1 MLQVHDSYQ
10 PAPRKQWNRKECLI
24 AVFGQFIE
32 APEAGILESSAKNG
46 DRFAMLGDPSSDALA
61 DAQLQ
66 AIKKLL
72 MRIFRS
78 AQNEVL
84 VGENINETRIT
95 LDQIDGKIEYPV
107 ERLMKSIGRRNLA
120 NGGVQNINLQV
131 IDSKRRRHDPT
142 LSTAVDDVQSQ
153 FFMD

>member
-1 MLQVHDSYQ
+1 
-10 PAPRKQWNRKECLI
+10 
-24 AVFGQFIE
+24 
-32 APEAGILESSAKNG
+32 
-46 DRFAMLGDPSSDALA
+46 
-61 DAQLQ
+61 
-66 AIKKLL
+66 

-120 NGGVQNINLQV
+120 DGVVQNINLRV

-153 FFMD
+153 FFID